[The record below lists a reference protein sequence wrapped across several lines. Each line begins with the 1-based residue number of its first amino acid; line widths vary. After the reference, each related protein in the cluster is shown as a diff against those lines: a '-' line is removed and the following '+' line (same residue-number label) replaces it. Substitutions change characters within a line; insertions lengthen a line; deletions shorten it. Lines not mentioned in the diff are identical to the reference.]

1 MHVTLTCFLHV
12 NVITSITHRPV
23 SESRSGRLPDPSQ
36 ILCAHFATGFR
47 REGGRDGGRWGQ
59 KRETKRDEAPEASC
73 YATADLLTYISKQK
87 QLAAGYW
94 SASPTQHRAKTHGLR
109 NPCVLDTRRA
119 VCVDHFAFPF
129 EPDTKRLIIIIGRQI
144 FGYTHR
150 HTSHKRY
157 VCFTTFNCTHKH

>member
-1 MHVTLTCFLHV
+1 MSMLLRVSHTVLYLRAGLADCLIPPRYYALTSPQAFG
-12 NVITSITHRPV
+12 
-23 SESRSGRLPDPSQ
+23 GR
-36 ILCAHFATGFR
+36 
-47 REGGRDGGRWGQ
+47 EVGRDGGRWGQ